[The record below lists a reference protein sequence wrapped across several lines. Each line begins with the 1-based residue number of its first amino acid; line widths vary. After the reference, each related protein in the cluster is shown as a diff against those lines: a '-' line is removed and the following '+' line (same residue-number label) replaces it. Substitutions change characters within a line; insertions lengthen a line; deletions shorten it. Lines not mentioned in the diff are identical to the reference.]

1 MFLTTTGTC
10 MFDPFFQHGRLMP
23 ASSIQFW
30 APLLLSLLLAAGCV
44 GARRATGAYRPASKV
59 RPPSELLAKIQAN
72 EHAGVFA
79 LSAKARV
86 YTESEAGAINAS
98 ANILWLRDS
107 VMWITVRK
115 FGVEAVRA
123 LITPDSAFILY
134 RLEQQY
140 AARSLSEIRQQY
152 SLPEGFELLQR
163 LLLGDAWLPADVAF
177 QSDIRDSLHCLRGA
191 GPRFALDYRI
201 EEGNFWLRT
210 ARFLQQQEARS
221 LVLDFDRYEK
231 LSGVGQFPYLRRIEA
246 HSPEDGALRVELEFT
261 EIEVN
266 VSRPYRFEI
275 PAHYQRVR

>member
-1 MFLTTTGTC
+1 MFE
-10 MFDPFFQHGRLMP
+10 PFFQRGN
-23 ASSIQFW
+23 
-30 APLLLSLLLAAGCV
+30 PLPISRVRIFTFLALTLLLAAGCG
-44 GARRATGAYRPASKV
+44 GARRATGGFRPAVKV
-59 RPPSELLAKIQAN
+59 RPAAELLAKIQAN
-72 EHAGVFA
+72 EHTEVFA

-86 YTESEAGAINAS
+86 YTESSAGAINAS

-107 VMWITVRK
+107 VVWITVRK

-140 AARSLSEIRQQY
+140 AARSLTEIRRQY
-152 SLPEGFELLQR
+152 SLPEGFDLLQR
-163 LLLGDAWLPADVAF
+163 LLLGDAWLPAETTF
-177 QSDIRDSLHCLRGA
+177 QSDIRDSLHSLRSA
-191 GPRFALDYRI
+191 GPRFAMEYRI
-201 EEGNFWLRT
+201 EEGSFGLRQ

-231 LSGVGQFPYLRRIEA
+231 LSGIGQFPYLRRIET
-246 HSPEDGALRVELEFT
+246 HSPEDGALRIEIEFT

-275 PAHYQRVR
+275 PAHYQPAR